1 MANGTYTCPERVERD
16 GRLVA
21 FAGEVMTMDEAERRG
36 LASEGRDAP
45 DEKQKK
51 PSKDDLVARCKDLG
65 IDVPAKATKADVEKL
80 LAEHDAASDDGGQG
94 SDVAPDDGGDE

>member
-36 LASEGRDAP
+36 LAAEGREAP
-45 DEKQKK
+45 EKQKK
-51 PSKDDLVARCKDLG
+51 PNKDDLVARCKDLG
-65 IDVPAKATKADVEKL
+65 IDVPSKATKADVEKL
-80 LAEHDAASDDGGQG
+80 LTEHDAAAAAVVQGPDDDG
-94 SDVAPDDGGDE
+94 DE